1 MKLYEQWIRTA
12 YNERG
17 EALATFW
24 DTYLPL
30 EQTVYEKLLEDKT
43 TSIKG
48 TVGEISEQ
56 LSLEPVLLTGF
67 LDGIND
73 ATGNTINMEEL
84 ALETKIDV
92 TIDFEK
98 LYKKMVEYKAEH
110 LYELD
115 QWENIFSADQ
125 LDSFYKEQKSSRTVI
140 KDKKVG
146 RNEPCPCGSGKKFKQ
161 CCGK

>member
-1 MKLYEQWIRTA
+1 MKLYEQWIRAA

-17 EALATFW
+17 EAFAPFW
-24 DTYLPL
+24 DKYLPV
-30 EQTVYEKLLEDKT
+30 EQNIYEGLLENKT

-48 TVGEISEQ
+48 TVQEIADGYK
-56 LSLEPVLLTGF
+56 LDPVLLMGF

-73 ATGNTINMEEL
+73 ATGNTVAMEEVT
-84 ALETKIDV
+84 LETNVDI

-98 LYKKMVEYKAEH
+98 LFKKMVEYKADH
-110 LYELD
+110 LFNLP
-115 QWENIFSADQ
+115 QWENIFSENQ
-125 LDSFYKEQKSSRTVI
+125 LDKFYKEQKTSTTIV

-146 RNEPCPCGSGKKFKQ
+146 RNEPCPCGSGKKYKQ